1 MLAGDVHLFQKKEEP
16 MSTDADFFL
25 ALGPGKF
32 GFDSGFVNDDGTPVF
47 ESGVHGLGSKAGV
60 QAQAGAAEGPRNNN
74 VFSGGAGVW
83 GTSRDSPGAAGTSV
97 NNIGVYGQTEQLGAV
112 PNLVAGVFGTG
123 NFRPGVVGSSSQG
136 IGVQGASFLTTG
148 VRGTSF
154 RGPGVQGQATVG
166 SGVIGVSGTFGPA
179 PQIVPNVA
187 GVVGTAGQH
196 PGVIGTSNALM
207 GVYGFSA
214 GNGGVVGQSGNP
226 NSFGGFFFGNVH
238 ITGTLTAD
246 GGKAAVVPFPDGSK
260 RVLYSMESPELWF
273 EDFGTAKLKNG
284 RAVVKLDANFASVIK
299 RGYLVFLT
307 PEGDCRGL
315 SVRRKRAANFE
326 VRELAGGKS
335 SVAFSL
341 PHCRPAQGHHPSQA
355 LRQGRHAPGAPSRAR
370 AAAGAHAACVHRR
383 AREGGARQGDAGHAQ
398 KRSGGRGPASPR
410 RRAVLGRGRLATR

>member
-25 ALGPGKF
+25 ALGPGTF
-32 GFDSGFVNDDGTPVF
+32 GFDSGFINDDGTPVF

-74 VFSGGAGVW
+74 VFSGVAGVW

-154 RGPGVQGQATVG
+154 RGPGVQGQAAVG

-187 GVVGTAGQH
+187 GVVGTADQH
-196 PGVIGTSNALM
+196 PGVIGTSNALI

-214 GNGGVVGQSGNP
+214 SNGGVVGQSGNP

-335 SVAFSL
+335 SVAFSYRIVGRRKDIRRQARFAKVNTHLSL
-341 PHCRPAQGHHPSQA
+341 PAAATRPP
-355 LRQGRHAPGAPSRAR
+355 RKGAPTAATLRAFV
-370 AAAGAHAACVHRR
+370 AGLEKKAGERR
-383 AREGGARQGDAGHAQ
+383 PKGAR
-398 KRSGGRGPASPR
+398 KGRR
-410 RRAVLGRGRLATR
+410 LRA